1 MKIRPGRPRKEFL
14 FRSRRLNI
22 SVSNQVYYTLKKYDI
37 SISSLFEQFALDY
50 FFQNDM
56 KLVTDED
63 IKDLEN

>member
-22 SVSNQVYYTLKKYDI
+22 SVSNQVYYTLKKYDV